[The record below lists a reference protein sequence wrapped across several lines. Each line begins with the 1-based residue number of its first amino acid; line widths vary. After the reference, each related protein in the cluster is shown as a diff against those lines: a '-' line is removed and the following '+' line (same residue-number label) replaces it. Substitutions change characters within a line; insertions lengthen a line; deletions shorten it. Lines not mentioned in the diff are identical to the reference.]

1 MGGEKLEKKTLTSDK
16 KVQRKDTKDALR
28 FETQLSSFFLANCQD
43 FGEHGSSTEKTE
55 QECNREKSY
64 LQ

>member
-1 MGGEKLEKKTLTSDK
+1 MGGEKLKKNTLTSDR

-28 FETQLSSFFLANCQD
+28 FQTQLSSFFLANCQD

-55 QECNREKSY
+55 QECSSKKPY